1 MGTILLFNDDSD
13 EAINAGEFAVSIA
26 NKVRADLLI
35 LNLCKKLSRLDVN
48 SFQKENTSQAK
59 ANQTSKIKIQHI
71 DASAF
76 TEKDICKL
84 VIEKHIWLMVKGI
97 EKKVTHDILTGFD
110 VQSVLNHVAC
120 PLLLIPDG
128 YKKRSFENITYAVD
142 LRYCRAAVLKFLTDL
157 SVMYNA
163 NLMVEHFSAKG
174 LPHLSDSFA
183 RDLFEGEIMKKIK
196 HEKVYF
202 NNFKERNLDIAV
214 DVMINDLHADLL
226 ALVNHRYH
234 FSELFGSAIKNVLP
248 EHIAVPVIVFPM

>member
-1 MGTILLFNDDSD
+1 MGTILLFNDNSA
-13 EAINAGEFAVSIA
+13 EAINAEDFAMAIA
-26 NKVRADLLI
+26 DKAGADLLI
-35 LNLCKKLSRLDVN
+35 LNLCKKQGRREANTGL
-48 SFQKENTSQAK
+48 KENAIQAK
-59 ANQTSKIKIQHI
+59 TNQTSKVKIQHI

-97 EKKVTHDILTGFD
+97 EKQVTHELLTGID
-110 VQSVLNHVAC
+110 VQAVLNHVAC

-128 YKKRSFENITYAVD
+128 YKKRGFENITYAVD
-142 LRYCRAAVLKFLTDL
+142 MRYCRAAVLKMLTDL
-157 SVMYNA
+157 AALYNA

-183 RDLFEGEIMKKIK
+183 RDLFEQEIMKKIK

-248 EHIAVPVIVFPM
+248 EHIAVPVIIFPM

>member
-1 MGTILLFNDDSD
+1 MGTILLFNDNSA
-13 EAINAGEFAVSIA
+13 EAINAREFAVA
-26 NKVRADLLI
+26 LADKAGAYLLI
-35 LNLCKKLSRLDVN
+35 LNLCKKPGRRVANTILN
-48 SFQKENTSQAK
+48 ENAIQAK
-59 ANQTSKIKIQHI
+59 TNQTSKVKIQHI

-84 VIEKHIWLMVKGI
+84 VIEKQIWLMIKGI
-97 EKKVTHDILTGFD
+97 EKKVSHELLTGID
-110 VQSVLNHVAC
+110 VQTVLNHVAC

-128 YKKRSFENITYAVD
+128 YKKRGFENITYAVD
-142 LRYCRAAVLKFLTDL
+142 MRYCRAAVLKTLTDL
-157 SVMYNA
+157 AALYNA

-248 EHIAVPVIVFPM
+248 EHIAIPVIIFPM